1 MRTSTLALTTAALA
15 LMALSATACS
25 GSTTAASA
33 PAAAVTATSTTSASS
48 SATASA
54 APAPTSTASTDTGAS
69 SAGAGTHP
77 CKLVTVADAEAAVH
91 TTVMAPHEIKIGK
104 FHQCNYTPTSGVAT
118 LNVETVA
125 IDQAAFDKSAAS
137 GSGGAATRVTGLGA
151 DAYDSANSLEA
162 WKDGTEITILFLNGA
177 TDPLPTAKKLMT
189 AALARM

>member
-1 MRTSTLALTTAALA
+1 MRTSTLAVTTAALT

-25 GSTTAASA
+25 GSTTTASA
-33 PAAAVTATSTTSASS
+33 PAAAVTATSAPS
-48 SATASA
+48 SAAASA
-54 APAPTSTASTDTGAS
+54 APAPTTTTSTDAGTS
-69 SAGAGTHP
+69 SAAAGAHP

-137 GSGGAATRVTGLGA
+137 SSAGTATPVTGLGA
-151 DAYDSANSLEA
+151 DAYDSSNSLEA
-162 WKDGTEITILFLNGA
+162 WKDGTEITILFLNG
-177 TDPLPTAKKLMT
+177 TTNPLPAERKLVT

>member
-1 MRTSTLALTTAALA
+1 MRTSTLAVTTAALA

-33 PAAAVTATSTTSASS
+33 PAAAVTATSAPS

-54 APAPTSTASTDTGAS
+54 APAPTTASTDAGTS
-69 SAGAGTHP
+69 SAGAGAHP

-118 LNVETVA
+118 LDVETVA

-137 GSGGAATRVTGLGA
+137 SSGGAATPVTGLGA

-177 TDPLPTAKKLMT
+177 TNPLPAEKKLVT